1 MDIYLVRHGEAAASW
16 GQSSDPGLSELGKRQ
31 AESSAQSLHGR
42 IRGDIQLVSSP
53 LLRARETAEPLASML
68 RLPVQLDDV
77 FCEIPAPVPLP
88 QRQVWLRQFMQEQW
102 VGQPEELWAWRTAAS
117 QHLLDM
123 SRPTVVFT
131 HFLIINAI
139 VGLVLDRAE
148 TLCFMPDNAS
158 ITHLRLTGGSLE
170 LVSLGDE
177 MATVVN

>member
-117 QHLLDM
+117 QH
-123 SRPTVVFT
+123 
-131 HFLIINAI
+131 
-139 VGLVLDRAE
+139 
-148 TLCFMPDNAS
+148 
-158 ITHLRLTGGSLE
+158 
-170 LVSLGDE
+170 
-177 MATVVN
+177 